1 MLIIKIAVDAPSSA
15 AQGIKEALAQDCEKY
30 GDYVRVLSV
39 EEHKPEQLKMWGGKV

>member
-1 MLIIKIAVDAPSSA
+1 MLTIKIAVDAPGGA

-39 EEHKPEQLKMWGGKV
+39 EERKPEQLRIGG

>member
-1 MLIIKIAVDAPSSA
+1 MLIIKIAVDAPSGA

-39 EEHKPEQLKMWGGKV
+39 DEIKPVQMKMGGRI